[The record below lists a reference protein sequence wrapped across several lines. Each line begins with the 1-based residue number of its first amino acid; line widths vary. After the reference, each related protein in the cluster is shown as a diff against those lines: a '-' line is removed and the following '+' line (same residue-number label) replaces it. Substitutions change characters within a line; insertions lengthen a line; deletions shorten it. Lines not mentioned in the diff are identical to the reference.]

1 LPIRNENVIS
11 LLRFAGHHNIGRAL
25 RHHARHP
32 GSRPN
37 TIAQLLADSPAGQL
51 GWIVEKY
58 HEWTDQAHELPEQA
72 IDRDKIL
79 TTVSIY
85 WLTDTALVLRQL
97 TDIPTAGESIKE
109 SGGRY
114 MRCA

>member
-1 LPIRNENVIS
+1 M
-11 LLRFAGHHNIGRAL
+11 
-25 RHHARHP
+25 
-32 GSRPN
+32 
-37 TIAQLLADSPAGQL
+37 
-51 GWIVEKY
+51 EKY

-97 TDIPTAGESIKE
+97 TDIPTAGESITE